1 MKERR
6 SRRSQQPKI
15 AARFYLDSLAMN
27 HGLSALVLA
36 TPEGKLVC
44 GSESR
49 RYGKSLLVSGVSD
62 GYGRQLAAVAPYAA
76 ADAERGEQGSWTGKD
91 NEPIWSSQIEIDGG
105 TFFVAAVGYDGLAA
119 RDAALQALA
128 GVERIFSADCAI
140 AA

>member
-1 MKERR
+1 MIDRR
-6 SRRSQQPKI
+6 QKRSVQPRV

-27 HGLSALVLA
+27 HGLSALILA

-49 RYGKSLLVSGVSD
+49 RYGKSLLVSGISD

-91 NEPIWSSQIEIDGG
+91 NEPIWSSCISIDGDSY
-105 TFFVAAVGYDGLAA
+105 FVAAVGYDGLAA
-119 RDAALQALA
+119 RDAALDALR
-128 GVERIFSADCAI
+128 GVERIFAGDQAQ

>member
-6 SRRSQQPKI
+6 QRRSVQPKV
-15 AARFYLDSLAMN
+15 AARYYLDSIAMN

-62 GYGRQLAAVAPYAA
+62 GYGRQLAAVAPHAA
-76 ADAERGEQGSWTGKD
+76 ADAERGEQGSWMGKD
-91 NEPIWSSQIEIDGG
+91 NEPIWSSSILIDGDSY
-105 TFFVAAVGYDGLAA
+105 FVAAVGYDGLAA
-119 RDAALQALA
+119 RDAALDALR
-128 GVERIFSADCAI
+128 GVERIFAGDCAQ